1 MPLQIFNFHSFSA
14 WGIKCRQCNPDLN
27 NIANVNAN
35 SGSLTF
41 CSKPT
46 ESIDCSRDPNIGSL
60 ADSCYTADV
69 TISVNT
75 TLPGVPLTDIRMFVL
90 NCSVMSLCS
99 FLKDQTCGGLETA
112 FEGMPQI
119 QVKNCDVKCCQG
131 DLCNDPSNPPSDKSS
146 VKMPQTTTLCGLLVL
161 IALTF
166 MNF

>member
-14 WGIKCRQCNPDLN
+14 WGIKCRQCKPDFS

-35 SGSLTF
+35 SGTLTF

-46 ESIDCSRDPNIGSL
+46 ESLDCSRDPNIGSL

-69 TISVNT
+69 RISVNT
-75 TLPGVPLTDIRMFVL
+75 TIPGAPLTGIQMFVL

-99 FLKDQTCGGLETA
+99 FLKDQTCGALQTA
-112 FEGMPQI
+112 FEAMPQI

-131 DLCNDPSNPPSDKSS
+131 DLCNDPSKAS
-146 VKMPQTTTLCGLLVL
+146 VKMPQTTTLCGMLFL

>member
-14 WGIKCRQCNPDLN
+14 WGIKCRQCMPDFN

-35 SGSLTF
+35 SGTLTF

-46 ESIDCSRDPNIGSL
+46 ESLECSRDPNIGSL

-75 TLPGVPLTDIRMFVL
+75 TLPGAPLTDIRMFVL

-99 FLKDQTCGGLETA
+99 FLKDQTCGALETT

-119 QVKNCDVKCCQG
+119 HVKNCDIKCCQG
-131 DLCNDPSNPPSDKSS
+131 DLCNDPSTSDESS

>member
-1 MPLQIFNFHSFSA
+1 MRCHNLIKATGQWFSYKECSEHA
-14 WGIKCRQCNPDLN
+14 LKR
-27 NIANVNAN
+27 NV
-35 SGSLTF
+35 LTSYNYKTAF
-41 CSKPT
+41 VL
-46 ESIDCSRDPNIGSL
+46 ECSRDPNIGSL

-75 TLPGVPLTDIRMFVL
+75 TLPGAPLTDIRMFVL

-99 FLKDQTCGGLETA
+99 FLKDQTCGALETV

-119 QVKNCDVKCCQG
+119 HVKNCDVKCCQG
-131 DLCNDPSNPPSDKSS
+131 DLCNDPSTSDESS
-146 VKMPQTTTLCGLLVL
+146 VKVPQTTTLCGMLVL

>member
-75 TLPGVPLTDIRMFVL
+75 TVPGVPLTDIQVFVL

-99 FLKDQTCGGLETA
+99 FLKDQTCRGLETA
-112 FEGMPQI
+112 FEGIPQI
-119 QVKNCDVKCCQG
+119 QMKNCDVKCCQG

-146 VKMPQTTTLCGLLVL
+146 VKMPQTTTLCGLFVL